1 MSENLNTLSAGYK
14 SSPTKIRSSN
24 TRPPIVD
31 NNLPK
36 IDAKDL
42 ANTIKIWHSEK
53 RLNTDDI
60 NNIIVQLQTIA

>member
-31 NNLPK
+31 NELKK

-42 ANTIKIWHSEK
+42 ANTIKIWHSEG
-53 RLNTDDI
+53 RLNTTDV
-60 NNIIVQLQTIA
+60 NYIISQLQTIV

>member
-24 TRPPIVD
+24 TRPPVID
-31 NNLPK
+31 NNIPK
-36 IDAKDL
+36 VDAKDL

-53 RLNTDDI
+53 RLNTEDV
-60 NNIIVQLQTIA
+60 NYIISQLQTIA